1 MSPGRWDRGD
11 VCPSDPTTVSGLNL
25 QIKPVSEEELVV
37 AIAGMI
43 TSIVIIL
50 GIPLVIVHARKIWK
64 RDSATQLTSSAST
77 DHRLERIEQAID
89 AMAVEVE
96 RVAENQRFMT
106 KLLSERER
114 VSIPASQSRHEG

>member
-1 MSPGRWDRGD
+1 M
-11 VCPSDPTTVSGLNL
+11 
-25 QIKPVSEEELVV
+25 SEEELIV

-43 TSIVIIL
+43 TAVVIVL

-64 RDSATQLTSSAST
+64 RDSATQMTSSAPT

-96 RVAENQRFMT
+96 RIAEGQRFVT
-106 KLLSERER
+106 KLLSDKGQER
-114 VSIPASQSRHEG
+114 VGIPASQSRRES